1 MPQSLSKL
9 YIHLIFSTK
18 QREPLLLRP
27 LRERVHAY
35 LATVL
40 NTLDSPA
47 RQIGGMSDHVHIL
60 FRMSRNHALADVVET
75 IKTSSSKWIKT
86 QSPALRAFHW
96 QNGYGGFS
104 LSPSEAEAVAENID
118 RQEEHHRTASFQE
131 EYRKFLQTYG
141 IEYDE
146 RHVWD

>member
-1 MPQSLSKL
+1 MGPSLSKL
-9 YIHLIFSTK
+9 SAHLVFSTK
-18 QREPLLLRP
+18 HREPLLLRP

-60 FRMSRNHALADVVET
+60 FRMSKNHALADVVEAV
-75 IKTSSSKWIKT
+75 KTSSSKWIKT

-96 QNGYGGFS
+96 QNG
-104 LSPSEAEAVAENID
+104 
-118 RQEEHHRTASFQE
+118 
-131 EYRKFLQTYG
+131 
-141 IEYDE
+141 
-146 RHVWD
+146 

>member
-9 YIHLIFSTK
+9 YIHLVISTM

-27 LRERVHAY
+27 LRARVHAY

-40 NTLDSPA
+40 KNLESPA
-47 RQIGGMSDHVHIL
+47 RRIAGMSNHV
-60 FRMSRNHALADVVET
+60 
-75 IKTSSSKWIKT
+75 
-86 QSPALRAFHW
+86 
-96 QNGYGGFS
+96 Y
-104 LSPSEAEAVAENID
+104 ID
-118 RQEEHHRTASFQE
+118 

-146 RHVWD
+146 RYVWD